1 MTHEGQH
8 WHATDDCFSCQ
19 NCRVTLLGRPFLPR
33 RGLIYCS
40 VACSKGEPASTTTT
54 ATTTTAT
61 TGPTSSMMVATSRT
75 TGLYDNVKKP
85 PRPVSNE
92 TSDLSL
98 SEQSSFTTSPPIE
111 RRKQQIESA
120 NVDSLSVSPV
130 HYANWN
136 AGRPLQ
142 QQQPQQPQQQ
152 RNGHLW
158 PTVSPSPSSQASI
171 GSGSNVSSNI
181 INISNNNNLPPVA
194 NMHRDKQNRSS
205 VRFGSSGSER
215 SETPT
220 GQRVA
225 RSFSAAGNHPALK
238 PLDPAVQK
246 SPKQGRKIPPPVRE
260 KPKVNPFVVGQPA
273 RKEESPTV
281 SDIVLRDNLLSPV
294 PPKSS
299 PEVTDAWNQ
308 YDKYGSLGRK
318 ESMGRYYR
326 KYQPSKS
333 NSSVGLS
340 MGSPRLVARNISFQI
355 AKPTTELNAIDYET
369 SPKYANASVVQQQ
382 QQQQPPPQQQQQ
394 QPQPFRSPVMGRKA
408 LQQQQQQQHQQQQF
422 APAAT
427 RSDNLQPVTN
437 IQQILYSNSGNG
449 NYHLR
454 PPSSASSSSPLH
466 HQLFNAPSPQL
477 LPLEPRPGSNEVAMQ
492 VGESVLTK
500 GVVLHRPNSPTA
512 IQSALSSPSQDQGYC
527 SSNGQSNLNLPQV
540 NGADPKG
547 LNRLILER
555 NLERLISERGMDIIG
570 QLTQEMTPQQVE
582 KLLQATKEKLESM
595 QQQQNVAGNG
605 DQSLGANG
613 VRSRRPLDLTRVP
626 DQNLETLL
634 AHLTLQHQHNQRQG
648 YPVDLPNGNY
658 HPMDNYHPM
667 MPPKQHDDASSSEED
682 KPRKSSLASGKKHHS
697 HQLSSVD
704 KPQMAPPST
713 KNLSVHFDPT
723 QVQTSPPTEHHH
735 RHRSSRRSHGHH
747 HGGRKSKH
755 HQRSAQHMQPFAG
768 GIPRS
773 QSYSGQA
780 GFADSLAP
788 VQQPGHHKQAMRHQS
803 PGVHR
808 RRHEVDA
815 YDGRHGYDDFDDDDD
830 SCSTCSSSSSDS
842 DDPYAYQL
850 PTRKAYGGV
859 RLSYVPNDRV
869 KLHTRSQSQLQQQQQ
884 QQQHQKQLRRG
895 DFGGQRHSMRAGSL
909 QPQSLPQQQQ
919 LLPHPNYHPF
929 QPVTNGQLPVHIL
942 QQQQQQIQ
950 LSQQQL
956 SSLQQQLQ
964 QQQQQLNG
972 ANAKDKDKCIIS

>member
-8 WHATDDCFSCQ
+8 WHATDECFSCQ
-19 NCRVTLLGRPFLPR
+19 NCRATLLGRPFLPR

-40 VACSKGEPASTTTT
+40 VACSKGEPSLTSSTTVPQTSTT
-54 ATTTTAT
+54 VTNN
-61 TGPTSSMMVATSRT
+61 GRS

-111 RRKQQIESA
+111 RRKTQIETSP
-120 NVDSLSVSPV
+120 VDSLSVSPG
-130 HYANWN
+130 HYANWS
-136 AGRPLQ
+136 AGRSIQQQ
-142 QQQPQQPQQQ
+142 QQQPQI
-152 RNGHLW
+152 RNGQPW

-171 GSGSNVSSNI
+171 GSGSQSSNVI
-181 INISNNNNLPPVA
+181 VSNLPTQ
-194 NMHRDKQNRSS
+194 NINRDKQNRAS

-220 GQRVA
+220 GQKVS
-225 RSFSAAGNHPALK
+225 RSYSAAGNHSQLK
-238 PLDPAVQK
+238 PLEAVQK
-246 SPKQGRKIPPPVRE
+246 SPKQVRKIPPPVKE
-260 KPKVNPFVVGQPA
+260 KPKVIPFSAAPQP
-273 RKEESPTV
+273 RKEDSPTL
-281 SDIVLRDNLLSPV
+281 SDIAMRDNLLSPV
-294 PPKSS
+294 PPKST
-299 PEVTDAWNQ
+299 PEVSDAAWNQ

-355 AKPTTELNAIDYET
+355 AKPPAELNVIDYET

-382 QQQQPPPQQQQQ
+382 QQQQPP
-394 QPQPFRSPVMGRKA
+394 QPFRSPVMGRKA
-408 LQQQQQQQHQQQQF
+408 LQQQQQQQQQF
-422 APAAT
+422 QPQQFPPK
-427 RSDNLQPVTN
+427 SENLQPVTN
-437 IQQILYSNSGNG
+437 IHQILYANSGHG
-449 NYHLR
+449 NYHHHR
-454 PPSSASSSSPLH
+454 PPSSTSSSSPLH
-466 HQLFNAPSPQL
+466 HQLFNAPRPQQV
-477 LPLEPRPGSNEVAMQ
+477 PLEPRPASHEVAMQ

-500 GVVLHRPNSPTA
+500 GVVVHRPNSPTA

-527 SSNGQSNLNLPQV
+527 SSNGQSNPNLPQV
-540 NGADPKG
+540 SGVDPKG
-547 LNRLILER
+547 LNRIILER
-555 NLERLISERGMDIIG
+555 NLERLISERGMDIIS

-582 KLLQATKEKLESM
+582 KLLLATKEKLETM
-595 QQQQNVAGNG
+595 QQTNNSSHS
-605 DQSLGANG
+605 DQSVGANG

-648 YPVDLPNGNY
+648 YGVEMPNANY
-658 HPMDNYHPM
+658 HAMDNYHPM
-667 MPPKQHDDASSSEED
+667 LPQKQAAAHDDASSSEED
-682 KPRKSSLASGKKHHS
+682 KPRKSSLASSKKHHAHHMS
-697 HQLSSVD
+697 TD
-704 KPQMAPPST
+704 KHIAAPPST

-735 RHRSSRRSHGHH
+735 RHRGSRRSHGHH
-747 HGGRKSKH
+747 HGGRKSRH

-773 QSYSGQA
+773 HSYSGQA

-788 VQQPGHHKQAMRHQS
+788 VQQTKQMLRHQS

-815 YDGRHGYDDFDDDDD
+815 FDGRRGYEDFDDDDD

-869 KLHTRSQSQLQQQQQ
+869 KLHTRSQSQLQHQQQQ
-884 QQQHQKQLRRG
+884 QQPQQPKHGRRT
-895 DFGGQRHSMRAGSL
+895 DFGSQRHSMRAGSL
-909 QPQSLPQQQQ
+909 QPQSLPQQPPMLQ
-919 LLPHPNYHPF
+919 HPNYHPF
-929 QPVTNGQLPVHIL
+929 QPVANGQLPVHIL

-972 ANAKDKDKCIIS
+972 ANSKDKDKCIIS